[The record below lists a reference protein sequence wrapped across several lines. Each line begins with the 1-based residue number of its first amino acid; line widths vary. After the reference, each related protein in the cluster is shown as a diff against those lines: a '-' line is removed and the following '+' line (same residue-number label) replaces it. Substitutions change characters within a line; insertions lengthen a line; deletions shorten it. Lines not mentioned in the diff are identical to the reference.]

1 LAELKA
7 INDPSSA
14 LVPSL
19 SVDLPSSRTIGEF
32 WPESQQLVAQP
43 HDLQRVVSS
52 QLGAI
57 YVGFSLLN
65 ACVDALASKNGK
77 GIGTAALELHQP
89 WLQDGICAL
98 WKHFRRWTT
107 SSVKRPFHDEVT
119 ALYLQLLETAFSPTA
134 ASEDRF
140 SKSFK
145 SGQALASS
153 LDEFLENLPTSSVSE
168 LNQIRL
174 ASIFTRLCSALKH
187 PPTIP
192 SNSRRRQDVARSTIL
207 HDLEAAVA
215 RSCQHVEQFTELH
228 KDLQVHAGYSF
239 VFLN

>member
-1 LAELKA
+1 LAELEI

-14 LVPSL
+14 LVPSF

-57 YVGFSLLN
+57 YLGFSLLH
-65 ACVDALASKNGK
+65 ACVDALSSKNGK
-77 GIGTAALELHQP
+77 STGPAILEHHQP
-89 WLQDGICAL
+89 WLQDSICDL

-107 SSVKRPFHDEVT
+107 SSEKRPFHDEVT

-145 SGQALASS
+145 SDQALASS
-153 LDEFLENLPTSSVSE
+153 LDELLENLPTSLVSE
-168 LNQIRL
+168 PN
-174 ASIFTRLCSALKH
+174 H
-187 PPTIP
+187 PPM
-192 SNSRRRQDVARSTIL
+192 
-207 HDLEAAVA
+207 
-215 RSCQHVEQFTELH
+215 QH
-228 KDLQVHAGYSF
+228 S
-239 VFLN
+239 